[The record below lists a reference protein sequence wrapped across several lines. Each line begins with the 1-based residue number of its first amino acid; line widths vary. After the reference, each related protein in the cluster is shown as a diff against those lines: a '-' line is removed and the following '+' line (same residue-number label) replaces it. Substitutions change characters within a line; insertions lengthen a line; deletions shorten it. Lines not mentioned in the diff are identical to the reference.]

1 MKWRN
6 ISETVVRKTVEAP
19 DWEEKSIGQRI
30 NAYKLV
36 ENRLFKVTYSGEGS
50 YKTVITVVEKKPGTE
65 NK

>member
-50 YKTVITVVEKKPGTE
+50 DKT
-65 NK
+65 